1 METKKI
7 EAVRAAI
14 YPLDKDK
21 VYLVSFD
28 TEYYNRELSVVKSMK
43 SHMAHEFER
52 NGIRAIFAVG
62 VDVKEIEKVNINEQV
77 TSE

>member
-1 METKKI
+1 METKTI

-28 TEYYNRELSVVKSMK
+28 TEYYNRELVGINDMVYRMSR
-43 SHMAHEFER
+43 EFER
-52 NGIRAIFAVG
+52 NGIRAMFAVG

>member
-7 EAVRAAI
+7 EAVRATI
-14 YPLDKDK
+14 YSLDKDK

-28 TEYYNRELSVVKSMK
+28 TECFNRELSGLND
-43 SHMAHEFER
+43 MAYRISHEFER
-52 NGIRAIFAVG
+52 NGIRAILAVG

>member
-7 EAVRAAI
+7 EAVRATI

-28 TEYYNRELSVVKSMK
+28 TEYFNRELSGIND
-43 SHMAHEFER
+43 MAYRISHEFER
-52 NGIRAIFAVG
+52 NGLRAILAVG
-62 VDVKEIEKVNINEQV
+62 VDVKEIEKVDINEQV

>member
-1 METKKI
+1 METENI

-21 VYLVSFD
+21 IYLVSFD
-28 TEYYNRELSVVKSMK
+28 TEYFNRELSGIND
-43 SHMAHEFER
+43 MAYRISHEFER

>member
-28 TEYYNRELSVVKSMK
+28 PEYFNRELSGIND
-43 SHMAHEFER
+43 MAYRISHEFER
-52 NGIRAIFAVG
+52 NGLRAILAVG
-62 VDVKEIEKVNINEQV
+62 VDVKEIEKVDINEQV
-77 TSE
+77 TSK

>member
-1 METKKI
+1 MGTKKI

-28 TEYYNRELSVVKSMK
+28 TEYFNRELV
-43 SHMAHEFER
+43 
-52 NGIRAIFAVG
+52 GINDTVHRIVPQ
-62 VDVKEIEKVNINEQV
+62 I
-77 TSE
+77 

>member
-1 METKKI
+1 MGTKKI

-28 TEYYNRELSVVKSMK
+28 TECFNRELSGINSMVCRMLHK
-43 SHMAHEFER
+43 FER
-52 NGIRAIFAVG
+52 NEIRAILAVG
-62 VDVKEIEKVNINEQV
+62 VDVKEIEKVDINEQV